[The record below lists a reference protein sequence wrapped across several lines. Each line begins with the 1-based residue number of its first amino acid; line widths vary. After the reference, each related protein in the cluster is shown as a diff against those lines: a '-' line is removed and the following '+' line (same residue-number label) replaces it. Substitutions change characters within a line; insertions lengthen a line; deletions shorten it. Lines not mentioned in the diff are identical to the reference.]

1 LKRMTNKRLSF
12 PRKRES
18 ILNNNNNLLL
28 AIKFND
34 TTKLLITGIVVGNY
48 YFTKIIP
55 LNPPLEKGDSKLS
68 PPFRKG
74 ELQVVSPLF

>member
-34 TTKLLITGIVVGNY
+34 TTKLLITGIY
-48 YFTKIIP
+48 H
-55 LNPPLEKGDSKLS
+55 KL
-68 PPFRKG
+68 K
-74 ELQVVSPLF
+74 V